1 MSVPVDVGQAL
12 VSYLRRRPQSDCRE
26 VFLRVRA
33 PAGPLPVSGVVH
45 VVSRACI
52 RAGLPRVGAHRL
64 QHTAATTMLRAGA
77 SLPEIAQVLRHN
89 ELSTTAVYA
98 KVDRK
103 ALRPLALPW
112 PGGNR

>member
-1 MSVPVDVGQAL
+1 M
-12 VSYLRRRPQSDCRE
+12 
-26 VFLRVRA
+26 RA
-33 PAGPLPVSGVVH
+33 PAGPLPRSGVVH

-64 QHTAATTMLRAGA
+64 RHTAATNMLTEGA
-77 SLPEIAQVLRHN
+77 SLPEIAQVLRHSD
-89 ELSTTAVYA
+89 LKTTATYA

-112 PGGNR
+112 PGVGS